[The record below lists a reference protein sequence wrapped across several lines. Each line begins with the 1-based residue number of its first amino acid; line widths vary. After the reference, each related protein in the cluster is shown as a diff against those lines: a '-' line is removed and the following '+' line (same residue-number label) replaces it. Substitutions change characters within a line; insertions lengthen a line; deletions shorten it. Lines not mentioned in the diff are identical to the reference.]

1 MKRHISHWVIYQ
13 ALYGDY
19 RIWARDL
26 DVFIEEIEVDGKRK
40 PRFEFVG
47 ENMTNLPA
55 IEDRE

>member
-1 MKRHISHWVIYQ
+1 M
-13 ALYGDY
+13 
-19 RIWARDL
+19 
-26 DVFIEEIEVDGKRK
+26 EEVEVDGKRK